1 MSYTIKPVIYGSLAA
16 RLAGI
21 KNIYS
26 LVTGLGYAFTE
37 RNSKARLINKIVRTL
52 LKIALKY
59 NKTVFFQNPDDK
71 DLFTDKH
78 LLTSPE
84 QACIVNGSGVDLNYY
99 SRQQLPAQTSF
110 LLISRLI
117 KSKGIIEYVNAAKI
131 VKEKYP
137 HIKFQ
142 LAGWIDSN
150 PSAIKQTLLD
160 EWVDSGVI
168 DFLGRLDDVRPALK
182 ECSIYVLPSYRE
194 GTPRTVLEAM
204 ATGRPVITTDT
215 PGCRETVQD
224 GFNGYLVPVKSIEEL
239 SQKMLLLIE
248 NSELAIKMAENSYT
262 VAQEKYDVHKVNYEI
277 MSKMNLV

>member
-1 MSYTIKPVIYGSLAA
+1 M
-16 RLAGI
+16 
-21 KNIYS
+21 
-26 LVTGLGYAFTE
+26 
-37 RNSKARLINKIVRTL
+37 
-52 LKIALKY
+52 
-59 NKTVFFQNPDDK
+59 
-71 DLFTDKH
+71 
-78 LLTSPE
+78 
-84 QACIVNGSGVDLNYY
+84 
-99 SRQQLPAQTSF
+99 
-110 LLISRLI
+110 
-117 KSKGIIEYVNAAKI
+117 
-131 VKEKYP
+131 
-137 HIKFQ
+137 
-142 LAGWIDSN
+142 
-150 PSAIKQTLLD
+150 LD